1 MQSKTKTQSACR
13 ARRRSVP
20 TAPPDLPP
28 VEDLRLRAVLGRVRS
43 PALAS
48 VIAGHCFGLGAET
61 WRTAR

>member
-1 MQSKTKTQSACR
+1 MQSKSKSLSASR
-13 ARRRSVP
+13 SRRPSVP

-48 VIAGHCFGLGAET
+48 VIAGHCFGLEAES
-61 WRTAR
+61 WRTAQ